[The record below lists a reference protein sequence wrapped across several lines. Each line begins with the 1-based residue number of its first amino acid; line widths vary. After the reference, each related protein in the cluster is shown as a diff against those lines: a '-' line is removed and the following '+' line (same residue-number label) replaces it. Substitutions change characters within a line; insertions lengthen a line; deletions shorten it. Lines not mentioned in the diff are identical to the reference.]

1 MSKCGKIVDST
12 SAQVFMMLVTFY
24 SLFCVDIKFLV
35 YEKDADYTFMIL
47 TSIALAFFL
56 LELILSCI
64 GKEGYLN
71 SFYFYLDLIST
82 LSLVTDIDPIW
93 NLIVGDS

>member
-1 MSKCGKIVDST
+1 MMIVT
-12 SAQVFMMLVTFY
+12 IY
-24 SLFCVDIKFLV
+24 SLFCDDIKLLF

-56 LELILSCI
+56 IELILGVI
-64 GKEGYLN
+64 GKDGYLN
-71 SFYFYLDLIST
+71 SFYFWLDLIST

-93 NLIVGDS
+93 NLIVGDAEKSKEA